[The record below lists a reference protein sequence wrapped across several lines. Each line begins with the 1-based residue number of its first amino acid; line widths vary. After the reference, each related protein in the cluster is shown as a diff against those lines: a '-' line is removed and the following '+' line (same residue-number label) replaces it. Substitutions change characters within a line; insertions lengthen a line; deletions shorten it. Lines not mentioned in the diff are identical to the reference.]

1 MVITWVITTV
11 FRNIIIMK
19 NNMTENKNIN
29 TLLLATIIISVALAT
44 ITVRFI
50 TFRSHANNID
60 FSCTSEIESLIDID
74 EKQWIFNGI
83 TTLTSFQED
92 KMSLSVKGK
101 LTFGTEEDI
110 VNRRLLF
117 SYTVP
122 ANRNKG
128 AFISRFIGHEKKP
141 DDNSPDKFDYI
152 FFDAY
157 RDFDKINIIK
167 RIDER
172 TVIVGDNFSPVF
184 ACVINNID

>member
-1 MVITWVITTV
+1 M
-11 FRNIIIMK
+11 N
-19 NNMTENKNIN
+19 NNMTKNKYINILIL
-29 TLLLATIIISVALAT
+29 TTMILSIALAA
-44 ITVRFI
+44 IAIRVVSIR
-50 TFRSHANNID
+50 RHANNID
-60 FSCTSEIESLIDID
+60 FSCTSEIESSIGIND
-74 EKQWIFNGI
+74 KQWILNGI
-83 TTLTSFQED
+83 TTLTSFQAD
-92 KMSLSVKGK
+92 KMSLSIKGK
-101 LTFGTEEDI
+101 LTSGVGEHI

-157 RDFDKINIIK
+157 RDFDKIYIIK